1 MAVLIIRIDY
11 HNQNIR
17 KELERDLEK
26 KRKQQSFFLFKEK
39 QPIYL

>member
-26 KRKQQSFFLFKEK
+26 KRKQPSIFLFKEK